1 LNTSCAFCPQSFEI
15 IHPLDEKFVCGKK
28 SQANKDQGFS
38 YFMNLLEK
46 PYTCPTASGE
56 ANEDVAT
63 PEERNVALRAG
74 LSPPL
79 I

>member
-1 LNTSCAFCPQSFEI
+1 
-15 IHPLDEKFVCGKK
+15 
-28 SQANKDQGFS
+28 
-38 YFMNLLEK
+38 MNLLEK
-46 PYTCPTASGE
+46 PYTCPTTSGE